1 MVLKIY
7 LKLLSE
13 TSWDSKLDFTDLFS
27 QFVESTTEN
36 DRKSVADPEFR

>member
-13 TSWDSKLDFTDLFS
+13 MSWGSKSDFPDLFS
-27 QFVESTTEN
+27 QVVESTTGN
-36 DRKSVADPEFR
+36 DRKSVADPEFQ